1 MSHVQF
7 FQALADET
15 RLRMILLLAT
25 GRELAVCEMV
35 QALQESQPKVSRHL
49 AYLREAR
56 LVDMRRRAQWVLYRL
71 ADDLAPWQ
79 RRAIEA
85 TQAGLAH
92 LAPYVEDA
100 RRLAMQSG
108 AGSPDCGE
116 TASGPGP
123 EGLPV
128 S

>member
-25 GRELAVCEMV
+25 ARELAVCEMV
-35 QALQESQPKVSRHL
+35 QALKESQPKVSRHL

-56 LVDMRRRAQWVLYRL
+56 LVDMRRRAQWVFYRL

-79 RRAIEA
+79 RQAIEA
-85 TQAGLAH
+85 TRNGLAH
-92 LAPYVEDA
+92 RPPYVEDF
-100 RRLAMQSG
+100 RRLG
-108 AGSPDCGE
+108 TPGNTTRPDCGE
-116 TASGPGP
+116 EAEHTRAQ
-123 EGLPV
+123 GLQAP
-128 S
+128 

>member
-85 TQAGLAH
+85 TKAGLAH
-92 LAPYVEDA
+92 LAPFAEDA
-100 RRLAMQSG
+100 SRLAAQG
-108 AGSPDCGE
+108 GTNGPDCGE
-116 TASGPGP
+116 AAADPGKA
-123 EGLPV
+123 GLPA